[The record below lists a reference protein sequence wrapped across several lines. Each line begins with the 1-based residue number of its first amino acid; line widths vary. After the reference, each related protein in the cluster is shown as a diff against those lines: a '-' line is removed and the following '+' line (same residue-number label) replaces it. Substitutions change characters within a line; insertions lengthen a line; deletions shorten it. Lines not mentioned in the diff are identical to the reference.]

1 MMNGDVAE
9 MLTILQ
15 HLHTAKSHDYAQA
28 DNPFSNFEE
37 AAASAG
43 IPVDTVFAVMMGIKQ
58 ARLKELQAAHK
69 TPLHEAL
76 DDTRVD
82 LALYA
87 VLRAAYARR
96 HAARQAA
103 VTVAEW
109 EPPTEDVAYHAV

>member
-1 MMNGDVAE
+1 MSNEISE

-15 HLHTAKSHDYAQA
+15 HLHTAKSHDYAQEE
-28 DNPFSNFEE
+28 NPFSNFEE

-43 IPVDTVFAVMMGIKQ
+43 IPVDTVFAVLMGIKQ
-58 ARLKELQAAHK
+58 ARLKELQTAHK

-76 DDTRVD
+76 NDTRVD

-96 HAARQAA
+96 RGAPQHAD
-103 VTVAEW
+103 VEL
-109 EPPTEDVAYHAV
+109 EDVAYHAI